1 MLFKLRSQQ
10 VLGEVLLE
18 LLEMRLDNIVYRLGM
33 APTIVAARQLV
44 GHGHILVNQAKVD
57 IPSYSCSVKDII
69 SIKNKKAS
77 RDLVSKFVEESSNN
91 QIPNHLNFN
100 KQNLVGVLNSNV
112 TRQWVGTIK

>member
-10 VLGEVLLE
+10 VLQVKYYLN
-18 LLEMRLDNIVYRLGM
+18 LEMRLDNIVYRLGM

-69 SIKNKKAS
+69 SIKIKK
-77 RDLVSKFVEESSNN
+77 LQE
-91 QIPNHLNFN
+91 I
-100 KQNLVGVLNSNV
+100 
-112 TRQWVGTIK
+112 